1 MGRYVVG
8 AGHMS
13 RPPTRAVVD
22 QWPIEA
28 TLRAVVGD
36 PFAFR
41 LVVRD
46 PAGDPVDVSLWE
58 WRATVTTGPIRLD
71 FESSASADDGVRL
84 WLRGDQTARLGRGD
98 WPYDVACRQPSA
110 GEGVTVLAGMLA
122 LKPRVTDPI
131 RHDPDVVPAEEVP
144 A

>member
-1 MGRYVVG
+1 MDGP
-8 AGHMS
+8 GHMS
-13 RPPTRAVVD
+13 TSRAPVVD
-22 QWPIEA
+22 SWPVEA

-41 LVVRD
+41 LVLRGAD
-46 PAGDPVDVSLWE
+46 GDPVDVSLWE
-58 WRATVTTGPIRLD
+58 WRGTVTTGPIRLD
-71 FESSASADDGVRL
+71 FESLADDTGVRL
-84 WLRGDQTARLGRGD
+84 WLRGDETARLGRGE

-110 GEGVTVLAGMLA
+110 GEGVTVLRGMMA
-122 LKPRVTDPI
+122 LKPRVSDPI